1 MERSTKVIL
10 ISLGVLAVGGVA
22 TFFILRNRKNKKA
35 KSNTNSGTAVDSSK
49 GTPLKMGYLSK
60 GYIHIEGDDRKVA
73 LSKGLKKGSKISI
86 EGTDFDGDYTI
97 STIWKDKNGNVGAFK
112 TEEFSI
118 GYNDATDRKYQ
129 KKAIIYIK

>member
-1 MERSTKVIL
+1 MERSTKIIL

-22 TFFILRNRKNKKA
+22 TFFILRNRKNKKG
-35 KSNTNSGTAVDSSK
+35 SNNNGTSTDSSK

-60 GYIHIEGDDRKVA
+60 GYIHIEGDDRKTA
-73 LSKGLKKGSKISI
+73 LDNGLKKGSKISI

-97 STIWKDKNGNVGAFK
+97 STVWKDKNGNIGAFK